1 MNIKIQCGCGAK
13 YSLAV
18 EPEQIDA
25 GVQLVCQECGTDNSE
40 MLRKVF
46 AQQNAGPVVVP
57 VGRLLTTTETL
68 PTIQEPEAAQCRRH
82 PGYFQ
87 TAEKCAICGKLLCPK
102 CLEQLGYFCSP
113 FCKGKAEQ
121 SQTAVPEYAG
131 QRIVVERQFWRGVRR
146 GAWAIAAIVTLVAG
160 AWAWY
165 AFIGS
170 QPRVAWSEKLARA
183 EAGWCK
189 IVAPGELLLWHGNR
203 LARYDVAKR
212 RSVWS
217 TTIAAKEQPH
227 SEWAAPDDS
236 FASRNVHWVAG
247 FIWVMLPDSVAQFD
261 WASGK
266 HLKTIPVTHQ
276 LERFEPSPQALFLVT
291 RDDLG
296 RQTVIR
302 IDGRTGE
309 TREERLALVGEQP
322 QGVRT
327 PSQPIAPADIMPFQ
341 TELVNAGEN
350 FISLSV
356 KLVEARFASDRPG
369 QAGNKRKSVFETG
382 VTGANASEAIAEV
395 VGEWQREEPGVAR
408 GEDESKY
415 AVTLR
420 RVLGQPSSDWTGEVI
435 GPPAL
440 YSLPTVDVLAA
451 GKTIRVFDKSNKKL
465 WEAGLGFSMAQAT
478 AIQRDPYAETSD
490 VTPAVE
496 HGNRLYFFDPG
507 MLTCFELSTGNALW
521 RFQVSGISALRFDG
535 DGAVYVT
542 ATSGGVEHLLGS
554 KSIDPEKQLQPVVLK
569 LDPANGK
576 SLWDLPRRTQ
586 SCRPSGRFIY
596 AMDASMGEPGTLT
609 RRPTPE
615 YMKLYRLANDTGL
628 VRWEHYDKRMP
639 LSWDCQD
646 NTIVLLFR
654 NEIQIV
660 KFLSL

>member
-1 MNIKIQCGCGAK
+1 MNVKLQCGCGVK
-13 YSLAV
+13 YSLEV
-18 EPEQIDA
+18 EREQVNA
-25 GVQLVCQECGTDNSE
+25 GVQLICQECGADNSD
-40 MLRKVF
+40 MLRQVF
-46 AQQNAGPVVVP
+46 TRQIPEPVAVP
-57 VGRLLTTTETL
+57 VGRLLTTTDTATII
-68 PTIQEPEAAQCRRH
+68 PTTNEPEAAQCLRH
-82 PGYFQ
+82 PGNFQ
-87 TAEKCAICGKLLCPK
+87 TAEQCAVCGKPLCPK
-102 CLEQLGYFCSP
+102 CLEHFGYFCSA

-121 SQTAVPEYAG
+121 ARIAVPEYAG
-131 QRIVVERQFWRGVRR
+131 QRVVVERQFWRGVRR
-146 GAWAIAAIVTLVAG
+146 GAWAVAAVVALVAG

-170 QPRVAWSEKLARA
+170 KPRVAWSQKFGRA

-189 IVAPGELLLWHGNR
+189 IVAPGELLVWHGNR
-203 LARYDVAKR
+203 LARYDLAKR
-212 RSVWS
+212 QSVWS
-217 TTIAAKEQPH
+217 TTIAANEQPR
-227 SEWAAPDDS
+227 SEWAVPQDA

-247 FIWVMLPDSVAQFD
+247 FIWAMLPDSVAQFD

-266 HLKTIPVTHQ
+266 LLKTIPVPGQ
-276 LERFEPSPQALFLVT
+276 LDRFEPSPQALFLVT

-296 RQTVIR
+296 RQTLTR

-309 TREERLALVGEQP
+309 TREERLPLAGEQ
-322 QGVRT
+322 
-327 PSQPIAPADIMPFQ
+327 Q

-356 KLVEARFASDRPG
+356 KLVEARFASTRPENADN
-369 QAGNKRKSVFETG
+369 QRKSVLESG

-395 VGEWQREEPGVAR
+395 IGEWQREEPGVAR

-415 AVTLR
+415 AVNLH
-420 RVLGQPSSDWTGEVI
+420 RVLGAASSDWTGEVI
-435 GPPAL
+435 GPPTL
-440 YSLPTVDVLAA
+440 YALPTVDVLAA

-465 WEAGLGFSMAQAT
+465 WEAGLGFSMAQSTAT
-478 AIQRDPYAETSD
+478 QRDPYAERTD
-490 VTPAVE
+490 GTPAVE
-496 HGNRLYFFDPG
+496 HGNRLYFIDPG
-507 MLTCFELSTGNALW
+507 MLTCFELATGNALW
-521 RFQVSGISALRFDG
+521 RFQASGISGLQFDREG
-535 DGAVYVT
+535 TVYVT
-542 ATSGGVEHLLGS
+542 ATSGGVDHLLNS
-554 KSIDPEKQLQPVVLK
+554 KSTDPEKQFQPVILK

-586 SCRPSGRFIY
+586 SCRASGKFIY

-615 YMKLYRLANDTGL
+615 YMKLYRLENETGL

-654 NEIQIV
+654 NELQIV